1 MPKPDERDGL
11 PRKGGSRVVEPGN
24 VEKKKDAPKK
34 KGAAEGDEGGD
45 S

>member
-11 PRKGGSRVVEPGN
+11 PRKGGSRVVGPGN
-24 VEKKKDAPKK
+24 VEKKKEAPKK
-34 KGAAEGDEGGD
+34 KGVEADEGGD